1 MATRRLLTI
10 SASLALALTGI
21 AAPSAGTWDASS
33 AQASSVIV
41 ATQSTSS
48 SVATTSHAAQASS
61 SAPAPTRRRFR
72 SRTTSHD
79 PVALL
84 ISLIIFALLAGGYY
98 LFRYISSQNGGRQS
112 RTMNYNGPSGPQY
125 GVTAGSYGSPQYPQ
139 NGAPMNTPMQAGGGY
154 PAGDYG
160 NYYGNQQGGYP
171 PTGTNGMYGSGY

>member
-1 MATRRLLTI
+1 MTTRHLLTI

-21 AAPSAGTWDASS
+21 AAPSGGTWDASS
-33 AQASSVIV
+33 AQASTVIV
-41 ATQSTSS
+41 STQSTPSRV
-48 SVATTSHAAQASS
+48 VATGHAVQANS

-79 PVALL
+79 PVAA
-84 ISLIIFALLAGGYY
+84 IIALIIFALLAGGYY

-112 RTMNYNGPSGPQY
+112 RMVNYNGPSGPQY
-125 GVTAGSYGSPQYPQ
+125 GVTAGSYGSPQYPR

-160 NYYGNQQGGYP
+160 NQQGGYP
-171 PTGTNGMYGSGY
+171 STGTNGTYGSYGSSY